1 MVTRELAARAAAA
14 RSGGVGS
21 TLGSS
26 AKSVHKEPG
35 RSGSAESK
43 RNRYSKLK
51 TAQRLLWDSSA
62 EHVHR
67 TCKCHRRITSE
78 AAGIGVWQGVDVASA
93 RLSGVGTCGSVWA
106 CPVCAMKI
114 ASGRQ
119 VELEFGQVAAHA
131 RGKHGYLLTLTFP
144 HEAGMPLADITGAFG
159 KALQKFKNS
168 SSYKGYMRRHGRI
181 GSVKGLEVTHG
192 GNGWHPHV
200 HELVWALPGLLED
213 TRGLDRLK
221 AAWVDALLKCG
232 LGSSE
237 KRSDML
243 AHALDFRGGD
253 DAAAYIAKYGR
264 GERYGLSNEVLPTPT
279 AKAGR
284 GEHATV
290 WQLLE
295 RAEQG
300 DREAGELFREYAM
313 AFEGKRA
320 LTWTPGLKD
329 LLGVRD
335 MTDDDLAA
343 MGEEPKPE
351 ETIVGRLTVD
361 QYQAVW
367 GRDLLADL
375 LWIVATWP
383 GMQQNDLDELVDGWI
398 AHTPRRSS
406 GRCWLNAPGGER
418 EILPSGHYHA

>member
-1 MVTRELAARAAAA
+1 MPAAAA
-14 RSGGVGS
+14 AGRTGRHSGGVDS

-26 AKSVHKEPG
+26 AKPVHTGKPSTG
-35 RSGSAESK
+35 AAESK
-43 RNRYSKLK
+43 RNRYAKLK
-51 TAQRLLWDSSA
+51 TAQRLLWNQAA

-78 AAGIGVWQGVDVASA
+78 ASGIGVWQGVDVAGA

-131 RGKHGYLLTLTFP
+131 MGLHGYLLTLTFP
-144 HEAGMPLADITGAFG
+144 HEAGMPLAEITGAFG
-159 KALQKFKNS
+159 KAIQKFKNS
-168 SSYKGYMRRHGRI
+168 RAYKGFTVRHGRI

-213 TRGLDRLK
+213 TRGMDRLNG
-221 AAWVDALLKCG
+221 AWVDALLKVG
-232 LGSSE
+232 LGSME

-243 AHALDFRGGD
+243 AHALDLRGGD

-264 GERYGLSNEVLPTPT
+264 EERYGISNEVLPTPSS
-279 AKAGR
+279 KAGM
-284 GEHATV
+284 GDHATV

-295 RAEQG
+295 RAERG
-300 DREAGELFREYAM
+300 DRAAGDLFREYAY

-329 LLGVRD
+329 KLGVRD
-335 MTDDDLAA
+335 MTDEQLAEL
-343 MGEEPKPE
+343 GEEPKPV
-351 ETIVGRLTVD
+351 ETLVGRLTVD

-367 GRDLLADL
+367 SRDLLADL
-375 LWIVATWP
+375 LYIVATWP
-383 GMQQNDLDELVDGWI
+383 GMTQTDLDDLVDGWI
-398 AHTPRRSS
+398 AHTPRRAS
-406 GRCWLNAPGGER
+406 GRCWLNAPGGDR
-418 EILPSGHYHA
+418 EIMPSGHYHA